1 MPQLE
6 TLPSDARIAGARM
19 ADSRPLRSV
28 LYMPASNRRAIA
40 KARGLDAD
48 ALILDL
54 EDAVAP
60 EAKETARGVL
70 IEELAAGGFGHR
82 RMIARINAIASP
94 CGEADL
100 AALATASIEA
110 ILVPK
115 IDHADQI
122 ALLSQAMD
130 RLGFAPRVALWVMIE
145 TPAAALAI
153 ERIAA
158 AAAGTRLAAFVLGL
172 NDLAKD
178 TGMAQLPGRAA
189 FVPIMVNVLMAAR
202 AHGLVVLDGV
212 SNAIEDTARVEAEAV
227 QARDLGYDGKTLI
240 HPSQIEPVNRVFA
253 PDATDL
259 ADARAIVAAFDDP
272 ANAGKGVLR
281 VEGKL
286 AELLHRDLARRL
298 IARAEAI
305 DARAPTTALAGQ
317 P

>member
-1 MPQLE
+1 MPQPENASTDLC
-6 TLPSDARIAGARM
+6 AG
-19 ADSRPLRSV
+19 DSRPLRSV

-40 KARGLDAD
+40 KARALDAD

-60 EAKETARGVL
+60 ETKGTARDVL
-70 IEELAAGGFGHR
+70 IDELAAGGFGHR

-94 CGEADL
+94 WGEADL

-115 IDHADQI
+115 IENAGQI
-122 ALLSQAMD
+122 AQLSQAMD
-130 RLGFAPRVALWVMIE
+130 RLGFAPQVALWVMIE
-145 TPAAALAI
+145 TPAAVLAI
-153 ERIAA
+153 ERIAF

-178 TGMAQLPGRAA
+178 TGMAQLPGRAT
-189 FVPIMVNVLMAAR
+189 FVPIMVNVLLAAR

-253 PDATDL
+253 PDVAAL
-259 ADARAIVAAFDDP
+259 AEARAIVAAFDDP
-272 ANAGKGVLR
+272 ANTGKGVLR
-281 VEGKL
+281 VDGKL

-298 IARAEAI
+298 IARAQAI
-305 DARAPTTALAGQ
+305 EARAPAGA
-317 P
+317 PRSAAAGAS

>member
-1 MPQLE
+1 MPQPDS
-6 TLPSDARIAGARM
+6 TSTAADAI
-19 ADSRPLRSV
+19 DTRPLRSA
-28 LYMPASNRRAIA
+28 LYMPARNRRAIA

-60 EAKETARGVL
+60 ESKDAARTVL
-70 IEELAAGGFGHR
+70 VEELTTGGFGHR
-82 RMIARINAIASP
+82 RMIARVNASTTEW
-94 CGEADL
+94 GEADL
-100 AALATASIEA
+100 AALAAAPLEA

-115 IDHADQI
+115 IERPEDI
-122 ALLSQAMD
+122 TRLSQAMD
-130 RLGFAPRVALWVMIE
+130 RLGFAPGVALWVMIE
-145 TPAAALAI
+145 TPAAVLAI

-189 FVPIMVNVLMAAR
+189 FVPVMVNVLLAAR
-202 AHGLVVLDGV
+202 ANGLIVLDGV
-212 SNAIEDTARVEAEAV
+212 SNAIDDAARVEAEAV

-253 PDATDL
+253 PDPTEMAE
-259 ADARAIVAAFDDP
+259 AHAIVAAFDDP
-272 ANAGKGVLR
+272 ANHGKGVLR
-281 VEGKL
+281 VDGKL

-305 DARAPTTALAGQ
+305 AGRATAG
-317 P
+317 

>member
-1 MPQLE
+1 MPQPENASTDLC
-6 TLPSDARIAGARM
+6 AG
-19 ADSRPLRSV
+19 DSRPLRSV

-40 KARGLDAD
+40 KARALDVD

-60 EAKETARGVL
+60 ETKGTARDVL
-70 IEELAAGGFGHR
+70 VDELAAGGFGHR

-94 CGEADL
+94 WGEADL

-115 IDHADQI
+115 IENAGQI
-122 ALLSQAMD
+122 AQLSQAMD
-130 RLGFAPRVALWVMIE
+130 RLGFAPQVALWVMIE
-145 TPAAALAI
+145 TPAAVLAI
-153 ERIAA
+153 ERIAS

-178 TGMAQLPGRAA
+178 TGMAQLPGRAT
-189 FVPIMVNVLMAAR
+189 FVPIMVNVLLAAR

-227 QARDLGYDGKTLI
+227 QARDLGYNGKTLI

-253 PDATDL
+253 PDVAAL
-259 ADARAIVAAFDDP
+259 AEARAIVAAFSDP
-272 ANAGKGVLR
+272 EHAGKGAIRL
-281 VEGKL
+281 EGMMV
-286 AELLHRDLARRL
+286 ELLHLDQARRVL
-298 IARAEAI
+298 AVAAAIA
-305 DARAPTTALAGQ
+305 DDQPQAR
-317 P
+317 

>member
-1 MPQLE
+1 MPQPDS
-6 TLPSDARIAGARM
+6 TSTAADAI
-19 ADSRPLRSV
+19 DTRPLRSA

-60 EAKETARGVL
+60 ESKDAARTVL
-70 IEELAAGGFGHR
+70 VEELTTGGFGHR
-82 RMIARINAIASP
+82 RMIARVNASTTEW
-94 CGEADL
+94 GEADL
-100 AALATASIEA
+100 AALAAAPLEA

-115 IDHADQI
+115 IERPEDI
-122 ALLSQAMD
+122 TRLSQAMD
-130 RLGFAPRVALWVMIE
+130 RLGFAPGVALWVMIE
-145 TPAAALAI
+145 TPAAVLAI

-189 FVPIMVNVLMAAR
+189 FVPVMVNVLLAAR
-202 AHGLVVLDGV
+202 ANGLIVLDGV
-212 SNAIEDTARVEAEAV
+212 SNAIDDAARVEAEAV

-253 PDATDL
+253 PDPTEMAE
-259 ADARAIVAAFDDP
+259 AHAIVAAFDDP
-272 ANAGKGVLR
+272 ANHGKGVLR
-281 VEGKL
+281 VDGKL

-305 DARAPTTALAGQ
+305 AGRATAG
-317 P
+317 

>member
-1 MPQLE
+1 MPQPDS
-6 TLPSDARIAGARM
+6 TSTAADAI
-19 ADSRPLRSV
+19 DTRPLRSA

-60 EAKETARGVL
+60 ESKDAARTVL
-70 IEELAAGGFGHR
+70 VEELTTGGFGHR
-82 RMIARINAIASP
+82 RMIARVNASTTEW
-94 CGEADL
+94 GEADL
-100 AALATASIEA
+100 AALAAAPLEA

-115 IDHADQI
+115 IERPEDI
-122 ALLSQAMD
+122 ARLSQAMD
-130 RLGFAPRVALWVMIE
+130 RLGFAPGVALWVMIE
-145 TPAAALAI
+145 TPAAVLAI

-189 FVPIMVNVLMAAR
+189 FVPVMVNVLLAAR
-202 AHGLVVLDGV
+202 ANGLIVLDGV
-212 SNAIEDTARVEAEAV
+212 SNAIDDAARVEAEAV

-253 PDATDL
+253 PDPTEMAE
-259 ADARAIVAAFDDP
+259 AHAIVAAFDDP
-272 ANAGKGVLR
+272 ANHGKGVLR
-281 VEGKL
+281 VDGKL

-305 DARAPTTALAGQ
+305 AGRATAG
-317 P
+317 